1 VDIGDIMK
9 KYALIKDKKIVK
21 FRNVPDDDTVIVSK
35 LLAHDYL
42 IVEDQEVPVH
52 DYITQTLTDA
62 YEVQKD
68 KVLRVW
74 TVAERPFIEAQQA
87 KKDAVEMEAI
97 DKIKEAFDEAD
108 QKVKIDEVFTKKDS
122 TGALIAAAKNNVEL
136 RAVTIDFEAKKMVEV

>member
-1 VDIGDIMK
+1 MK

-21 FRNVPDDDTVIVSK
+21 FRNIPDDDTVIIPK
-35 LLAHDYL
+35 LFAHDYR
-42 IVEDQEVPVH
+42 IVKDQASPAH

-74 TVAERPFIEAQQA
+74 TIAERPFIEAQQA
-87 KKDAVEMEAI
+87 KKDTVEMEAI

-108 QKVKIDEVFTKKDS
+108 QEVRIDKVLTKKDS
-122 TGALIAAAKNNVEL
+122 TNVKIVAAKDNVEL
-136 RAVTIDFEAKKMVEV
+136 RAIKTDWEAKTMEVLK

>member
-1 VDIGDIMK
+1 MK

-21 FRNVPDDDTVIVSK
+21 FKNVPDDDTVIVPK

-62 YEVQKD
+62 YEIQKD

-74 TVAERPFIEAQQA
+74 TVAERPFTESQQA
-87 KKDAVEMEAI
+87 KKESIEMEAL
-97 DKIKEAFDEAD
+97 DKIKEAFGETD
-108 QKVKIDEVFTKKDS
+108 QKVKIDKTLTKKDS
-122 TGALIAAAKNNVEL
+122 TNALIVAVKNNVEL
-136 RAVTIDFEAKKMVEV
+136 RAVKVDFEAKEMVEV